1 MSDGT
6 SSSTTPI
13 VLVVIGV
20 GGMGAAIARRVG
32 PAHAIVLADRDEE
45 LLAATEAS
53 MRDEGYR
60 VSTSVVDVAD
70 RASVRAVVEKASSIG
85 QIGGV
90 VHTAGVSPMQASP
103 ARIIAVDLV
112 GTAYV
117 IDEFAC
123 AIGENG
129 AGVVIASMAGTL
141 LGAGLGEEAERLLAT
156 APAEELSQI
165 PAVSAL
171 LQSHGDDAS
180 ARSMAYAIAKRA
192 NQLRVCEASI
202 AWGERGARLNS
213 ISPGIISTPMG
224 RSEIGDSDS
233 GELMKGMIGS
243 SPVKRIGTPADVA
256 GVVEFLLGPCA
267 SYITGTDV
275 LVDGGVVAAMKADR
289 VAIGA

>member
-1 MSDGT
+1 MNDGT
-6 SSSTTPI
+6 SSAMTPN

-20 GGMGAAIARRVG
+20 GGMGASVARRVG
-32 PAHAIVLADRDEE
+32 PAHAILLADRDEK
-45 LLAATEAS
+45 LLAATDAS
-53 MRDEGYR
+53 MRDDGYR

-70 RASVRAVVEKASSIG
+70 RASVRAMVEKASSIG
-85 QIGGV
+85 QIAGV
-90 VHTAGVSPMQASP
+90 VHTAGVSPVQASP

-117 IDEFAC
+117 LDEFAC

-129 AGVVIASMAGTL
+129 AGVVIASMAGNL
-141 LGAGLGEEAERLLAT
+141 LGSGLGEETERLLAT

-171 LQSHGDDAS
+171 LQSCSDDAS
-180 ARSMAYAIAKRA
+180 TRSMAYAIAKRA
-192 NQLRVCEASI
+192 NQLRVSAASI

-224 RSEIGDSDS
+224 RSEINDSDT
-233 GELMKGMIGS
+233 GELMKGMIGN
-243 SPVKRIGTPADVA
+243 SPMKRIGTPADVA
-256 GVVEFLLGPCA
+256 GVAEFLLGPCA

-275 LVDGGVVAAMKADR
+275 LVDGGVVAAMKAGR
-289 VAIGA
+289 VAIGT